1 MELPLQASRTHSRPI
16 RFEQSVHS
24 YLSGMCG
31 RSFELV
37 RPDSLSM
44 EGWRLLQRGSRK
56 SRAGSRLMMLTALS
70 NMLRMTMLQL
80 RRSKNLKSSVHWKPR
95 LQ

>member
-1 MELPLQASRTHSRPI
+1 MELPPQASRTHSRPI
-16 RFEQSVHS
+16 RFKPFFHS
-24 YLSGMCG
+24 YLSGKCG
-31 RSFELV
+31 RGFELV

-56 SRAGSRLMMLTALS
+56 SRAGSKLMMLIALP
-70 NMLRMTMLQL
+70 NMWRMTMLQL
-80 RRSKNLKSSVHWKPR
+80 RRNKNLKSSLHWEPR